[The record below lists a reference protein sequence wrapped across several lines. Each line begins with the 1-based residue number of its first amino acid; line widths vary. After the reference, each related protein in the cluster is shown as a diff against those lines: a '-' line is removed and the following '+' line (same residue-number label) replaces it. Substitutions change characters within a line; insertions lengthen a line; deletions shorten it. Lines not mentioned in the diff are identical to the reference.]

1 MPMIFVNYR
10 TDDAAATATLVDR
23 ELSRVF
29 GDENVFRA
37 SKSIEPGSRYPQ
49 ELLKAVRRSSVLLA
63 VIGPKWL
70 AAGGSTGRSGSQDR
84 EDWVRREITEALD
97 TGAVVIP
104 LLVGRTE
111 RLRREDLPEELWPL
125 AECQDRRIDLRKID
139 ADLSGLVADLVALLP
154 ELAAAAQKH
163 GDGKPAGDPSVRSAP
178 GDDKSA
184 PARMR
189 ADVIKHRQ
197 RGGIGNL
204 NGDLGTFVSEPQ
216 GPVHTGSGHLYQAR
230 DQHLGPRISGDG
242 SGINYVADN
251 HGEVDQRSD
260 QRGRPR
266 DAER

>member
-10 TDDAAATATLVDR
+10 TDDEAATATLIDR

-49 ELLKAVRRSSVLLA
+49 ELVKAVRRSSVLLA
-63 VIGPKWL
+63 VIGPKWR
-70 AAGGSTGRSGSQDR
+70 AIGGSTGRSGAYDR

-111 RLRREDLPEELWPL
+111 RLRREDLPQELWPL

-154 ELAAAAQKH
+154 ELAAAARRH
-163 GDGKPAGDPSVRSAP
+163 GAEKPAGDPPVRSTP
-178 GDDKSA
+178 DDDKAA
-184 PARMR
+184 PARVR
-189 ADVIKHRQ
+189 ADVIKHHQ

-216 GPVHTGSGHLYQAR
+216 GPVHTGSGHLYQAGER
-230 DQHLGPRISGDG
+230 GLGPRMSGDG
-242 SGINYVADN
+242 SGINHVAED
-251 HGEVDQRSD
+251 HGEVDLRAA
-260 QRGRPR
+260 RPDR
-266 DAER
+266 PKGAER